1 MTSLL
6 LTLFQKYSELLQAR
20 FSEDFSEIV
29 STDDYMPM
37 PINSIEEYEKVLS
50 VSWYTSEKRA
60 EELT

>member
-6 LTLFQKYSELLQAR
+6 LTLFQKYSELLQER

-37 PINSIEEYEKVLS
+37 PINSTEEYEKVLS
-50 VSWYTSEKRA
+50 VSWYTSEKSID
-60 EELT
+60 ELT